1 MHYKMKNFEGLEP
14 DFCLYLCPV
23 TEAFILIKRRELQEC
38 GHLFEY
44 LSHPSVFP
52 FVRQKANSA
61 EEFLFMTKQLMEEEE
76 RGEVISRTITDDYGM
91 PIGTINLYDIQDQA
105 GFLGTWIGQPFQGK
119 GFNLKAKNLFLE
131 ELFYQH
137 QINTVFLRI
146 KKHNEKSIR
155 ATEKLAYTMNAKDS
169 HPNLFEEINSGEHQY
184 ELYQITKD
192 LFYLS
197 TAASRF
203 TEEEEQA
210 M

>member
-1 MHYKMKNFEGLEP
+1 M
-14 DFCLYLCPV
+14 
-23 TEAFILIKRRELQEC
+23 IKRRELHEC
-38 GHLFEY
+38 GPLFEY

-119 GFNLKAKNLFLE
+119 GFNQKAKNLFLE

-137 QINTVFLRI
+137 NINTVFLRI
-146 KKHNEKSIR
+146 KQNNEKSIR
-155 ATEKLAYTMNAKDS
+155 ATEKLPYTIKANDS
-169 HPNLFEEINSGEHQY
+169 HPALFDEINAGSHKY
-184 ELYQITKD
+184 ELFQIPKD
-192 LFYLS
+192 LFYMS

-203 TEEEEQA
+203 AEEEEQA

>member
-1 MHYKMKNFEGLEP
+1 M
-14 DFCLYLCPV
+14 
-23 TEAFILIKRRELQEC
+23 IKRRELHEC

-52 FVRQKANSA
+52 YVRQKANSA
-61 EEFLFMTKQLMEEEE
+61 DEFMFMTKQLMEEEE
-76 RGEVISRTITDDYGM
+76 RGELISRTITDDYGQ
-91 PIGTINLYDIQDQA
+91 PIGTINLYDIQEHA

-137 QINTVFLRI
+137 DINTVFLRI
-146 KKHNEKSIR
+146 NSKNLKSIR
-155 ATEKLAYTMNAKDS
+155 ATEKLPYTMCAKES
-169 HPNLFEEINSGEHQY
+169 HPVLFEEINLGSLQY
-184 ELYQITKD
+184 ALYQIPKD

-197 TAASRF
+197 TAAARF
-203 TEEEEQA
+203 TDEEEQA

>member
-1 MHYKMKNFEGLEP
+1 M
-14 DFCLYLCPV
+14 
-23 TEAFILIKRRELQEC
+23 IKRRELHEC
-38 GHLFEY
+38 EHLFEY

-119 GFNLKAKNLFLE
+119 GYNQKAKDLFLE
-131 ELFYQH
+131 ELFFKYN
-137 QINTVFLRI
+137 INTVFVRI

-155 ATEKLAYTMNAKDS
+155 AINKLAYTVNAKES
-169 HPNLFEEINSGEHQY
+169 HPNLFEEINVADHQY
-184 ELYQITKD
+184 ELYQIPKD
-192 LFYLS
+192 LFYMA
-197 TAASRF
+197 TASSRF
-203 TEEEEQA
+203 DNMDEEQA

>member
-1 MHYKMKNFEGLEP
+1 MT
-14 DFCLYLCPV
+14 CPY
-23 TEAFILIKRRELQEC
+23 TEAFNMIKRRELHEC

-52 FVRQKANSA
+52 YVRQKAKSA
-61 EEFLFMTKQLMEEEE
+61 EEFMFMTKQLMEEED
-76 RGEVISRTITDDYGM
+76 RGEVISRTITDDYGQ

-105 GFLGTWIGQPFQGK
+105 GFLGTWIGQPFQGM
-119 GFNLKAKNLFLE
+119 GFNVKAKNLFLE

-137 QINTVFLRI
+137 NINTVFIRI
-146 KKHNEKSIR
+146 NVNNLKSIR
-155 ATEKLAYTMNAKDS
+155 ATEKLAYTICAKES
-169 HPNLFEEINSGEHQY
+169 HPVLLEEINSGPNQY
-184 ELYQITKD
+184 ELYQIPKD

-197 TAASRF
+197 TAAARF

>member
-1 MHYKMKNFEGLEP
+1 M
-14 DFCLYLCPV
+14 
-23 TEAFILIKRRELQEC
+23 IKRRELHEC

-52 FVRQKANSA
+52 FVRQKAVSA

-76 RGEVISRTITDDYGM
+76 RGEVISRTVTDDFGM

-119 GFNLKAKNLFLE
+119 GFNQKAKNLFLE

-137 QINTVFLRI
+137 NINTVFLRI
-146 KKHNEKSIR
+146 KQNNEKSIR
-155 ATEKLAYTMNAKDS
+155 ATEKLPYTVNAKDT
-169 HPNLFEEINSGEHQY
+169 HPALFEEINTGEHRY
-184 ELYQITKD
+184 VLYQIPKD
-192 LFYLS
+192 LFYMA
-197 TAASRF
+197 TATSKF
-203 TEEEEQA
+203 VEEEEQA

>member
-1 MHYKMKNFEGLEP
+1 M
-14 DFCLYLCPV
+14 
-23 TEAFILIKRRELQEC
+23 IKRRELHEC

-44 LSHPSVFP
+44 ISHPSVFP
-52 FVRQKANSA
+52 YVRQKAKSA
-61 EEFLFMTKQLMEEEE
+61 EEFMFLTKKLMEEEE
-76 RGEVISRTITDDYGM
+76 RGEVISRTITDDYGQ

-137 QINTVFLRI
+137 NINTVFLRI
-146 KKHNEKSIR
+146 NTKNAKSIR
-155 ATEKLAYTMNAKDS
+155 ATEKLAYTMCAKDT
-169 HPNLFEEINSGEHQY
+169 HPELLKEINSGAIQY
-184 ELYQITKD
+184 ELYQIPKD

-197 TAASRF
+197 TAAARF
-203 TEEEEQA
+203 TDEEEQA